1 MNKEKGKIMSVIPN
15 IKRKNYK
22 NNEAPIEV
30 KYGDLYL
37 KQLKNFTTG
46 RGIYLGKQIEVAK
59 CVKLLADIA
68 ENYQW
73 NIDNIMN
80 EREVMERKRELI
92 KTVTQD
98 KKLALIKLIV
108 EL

>member
-1 MNKEKGKIMSVIPN
+1 MSVIPN

-22 NNEAPIEV
+22 NNEVPIEI

-37 KQLKNFTTG
+37 KQLKDFTTG

-73 NIDNIMN
+73 NIDNIMD
-80 EREVMERKRELI
+80 ERELTEKKRELMRS
-92 KTVTQD
+92 VSQD

-108 EL
+108 QL

>member
-1 MNKEKGKIMSVIPN
+1 MSAIPN

-22 NNEAPIEV
+22 NNEAPIEI
-30 KYGDLYL
+30 KYGELYL
-37 KQLKNFTTG
+37 KQLENFTTG

-73 NIDNIMN
+73 NIDNIMD
-80 EREVMERKRELI
+80 ERELAEKKRELI
-92 KTVTQD
+92 RSLTQD
-98 KKLALIKLIV
+98 KKLDLIKLIV